1 MRQVT
6 LIILLAAILASCN
19 DASQKFEKAYTVPH
33 ATNIE
38 IDGEIGEWKR
48 QGLRIPL
55 VAQKFGETDSESF
68 SAMVS
73 LAWNQEYLYLMA
85 DVKDDIIYQ
94 SASGPVWKNDG
105 LEAFLS
111 AKKGT
116 RTMVQ
121 YLLAP
126 AMGNAFSEPRIE
138 KQLYA
143 SRERFFD
150 DPDLKIAS
158 QTHEDGYSVELAIP
172 FSSLSLQPA
181 EGDTLAF
188 NFYLGDSDDENKHG
202 KYGWHYNDNSYMNH
216 DALYEIVLGKRGLN
230 QNIVTR
236 AWLVDTTEYHVE
248 LYSLMPQTQQI
259 TLTNDTTELATGL
272 FEPFGDF
279 YKAAFRFPKSAIATR
294 TEPLHINGVQQTI
307 TTVEW
312 PDVLNQYVNIPAP
325 NNFENEILLFE
336 KADAKAFPPK
346 GAVLFAGSSSIRLWK
361 NIGEQFP
368 DLPHINRGF
377 GGSQTTD
384 VLHFFDRIVAP
395 YDPSAIV
402 LFIGTNDLASG
413 RSPQETTDNMEEF
426 IKRVNETFEEKPQL
440 FILSH
445 TITPSRFQLR
455 SSYVEANIL
464 LQKMLQKYPNAMYV
478 DMTTPALRPNG
489 TPRPEIYTSDSLHLN
504 DVGYEMWGEI
514 IKDYLLPYMQK

>member
-1 MRQVT
+1 M
-6 LIILLAAILASCN
+6 LGSCH
-19 DASQKFEKAYTVPH
+19 DASQKFEKAYTVPQ
-33 ATNIE
+33 AYNIV

-55 VAQKFGETDSESF
+55 VAQKFGETDPDSF

-73 LAWNQEYLYLMA
+73 LAWDQEYLYLMA
-85 DVKDDIIYQ
+85 DVKDDTIFQ
-94 SASGPVWKNDG
+94 SDAGPIWRNDG
-105 LEAFLS
+105 LEIFLS
-111 AKKGT
+111 TKKGT
-116 RTMVQ
+116 RQMVQ

-126 AMGNAFSEPRIE
+126 VLGNAFSEARIE

-143 SRERFFD
+143 TQESFFN

-158 QTHEDGYSVELAIP
+158 RTHEVGYSVELAIP

-188 NFYLGDSDDENKHG
+188 NFYIGDSDSDTRHG
-202 KYGWHYNDNSYMNH
+202 KYGWHYNDNTYINH
-216 DALYEIVLGKRGLN
+216 DAMYEVVLGKKGLN
-230 QNIVTR
+230 QNLVTR
-236 AWLVDTTEYHVE
+236 AWLLDTAEYHIE
-248 LYSLMPQTQQI
+248 IYSLLPQTQQI
-259 TLTNDTTELATGL
+259 TLLNDTTELAAGQ

-279 YKAAFRFPKSAIATR
+279 YRAKFRFPRSAIATR
-294 TEPLHINGVQQTI
+294 TEPLYINGAQKTI
-307 TTVEW
+307 TTIDW
-312 PDVLNQYVNIPAP
+312 LDILNQYVNIPAP

-336 KADAKAFPPK
+336 KADSKDFPPK
-346 GAVLFAGSSSIRLWK
+346 GVVLFTGSSSIRLWK
-361 NIGEQFP
+361 SIGDDFP
-368 DLPHINRGF
+368 KLSYINRGF

-413 RSPQETTDNMEEF
+413 RSAQETTNNIEEF
-426 IKRVNETFEEKPQL
+426 INRVNGTFNEKPQL

-445 TITPSRFQLR
+445 TITPRRFQLR
-455 SSYVEANIL
+455 KNYEAANIL
-464 LQKMLQKYPNAMYV
+464 LQKMLRKYPNATYV

-504 DVGYEMWGEI
+504 QVGYEMWGEI